1 MSFAL
6 PKRTSHLRYAAAGD
20 VKSLKVLIIAKQLC
34 CLFVGELR
42 VLEAVYRRYDLNIG
56 VGFANEPLELV
67 FAELHVEVIVLRGD
81 CAGNHRNS
89 ALSAEE

>member
-6 PKRTSHLRYAAAGD
+6 LKRTSHLRYAAAGD